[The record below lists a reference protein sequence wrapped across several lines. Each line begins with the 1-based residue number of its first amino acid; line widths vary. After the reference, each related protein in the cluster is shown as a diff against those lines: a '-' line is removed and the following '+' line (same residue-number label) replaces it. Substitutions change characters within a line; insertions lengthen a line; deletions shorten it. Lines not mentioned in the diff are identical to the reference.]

1 MKCMVPFIS
10 GLILICFQN
19 SILAQNIAGAMLDVD
34 ATSFNHANLT
44 QLTWKAEISEY
55 EYLQTNFRLRIE
67 FNRVN
72 FMGRGFPCSV
82 GATIQNLGHSF
93 INDAATNRFG
103 QLPDSNEF
111 PALGLYLSSWD
122 YSLDDSSH
130 GVLFRSDSNVYPYFG
145 RVFEDITYNGYS
157 AKNIYTKQN
166 IGTPSLN
173 SPMIIRWTVT
183 KKGKITNPV
192 ENLSRNMQGNW
203 VPLRGTFVI
212 WNFKIEINGITY
224 DVADYYLPIGGAE
237 YISSTNPLTLVQNYY
252 GSAGKILDAEK
263 GTVKYVD
270 MKVSDGT
277 TWYNLESWNI
287 ISRIDDGAGNTDNR
301 FGWLSDG
308 ISLTSCVGH
317 VNDIINCYRDP
328 GKAFSIKLPTDVNDY
343 SSILPKNFILSQ
355 NYPNPFN
362 PTTTI
367 NYSAPKSGFVSIKVY
382 DVLGREV
389 ATLINENKP
398 AGNYSI
404 QFISGNL
411 VSEVYF
417 YRMQAGDF
425 IQTKKLILLK

>member
-1 MKCMVPFIS
+1 MK
-10 GLILICFQN
+10 
-19 SILAQNIAGAMLDVD
+19 A
-34 ATSFNHANLT
+34 
-44 QLTWKAEISEY
+44 
-55 EYLQTNFRLRIE
+55 
-67 FNRVN
+67 
-72 FMGRGFPCSV
+72 
-82 GATIQNLGHSF
+82 
-93 INDAATNRFG
+93 
-103 QLPDSNEF
+103 
-111 PALGLYLSSWD
+111 
-122 YSLDDSSH
+122 
-130 GVLFRSDSNVYPYFG
+130 
-145 RVFEDITYNGYS
+145 
-157 AKNIYTKQN
+157 
-166 IGTPSLN
+166 
-173 SPMIIRWTVT
+173 
-183 KKGKITNPV
+183 
-192 ENLSRNMQGNW
+192 
-203 VPLRGTFVI
+203 
-212 WNFKIEINGITY
+212 
-224 DVADYYLPIGGAE
+224 
-237 YISSTNPLTLVQNYY
+237 
-252 GSAGKILDAEK
+252 
-263 GTVKYVD
+263 
-270 MKVSDGT
+270 SDGT

-317 VNDIINCYRDP
+317 VNDINNCYRDP

-404 QFISGNL
+404 QFNSGNL